1 MPTILGILNSMCF
14 GLLSFCQINWKT
26 MLVSISNCMISSL
39 YYFKMCLV
47 TFVVC
52 FWEWFFPSGLYS
64 HICTKFLR
72 VVLTIWWAIFL
83 LITTKCGATW
93 SKNPWNNSLQYQFVY
108 LLKVSFP
115 SFLGG
120 WVFWNCQRLSIWH
133 VVHPHCKLCNLTF
146 SQDLQ
151 VVDNLQNMPRW
162 KAFPK
167 SKHNNES
174 E

>member
-1 MPTILGILNSMCF
+1 MCLNNKNSDLPTILGILNSMCF
-14 GLLSFCQINWKT
+14 GLLSFCQIDWKT

-39 YYFKMCLV
+39 YYFKMCCMF

-83 LITTKCGATW
+83 LMTTKCGATW

-115 SFLGG
+115 PFLGWMG
-120 WVFWNCQRLSIWH
+120 IL
-133 VVHPHCKLCNLTF
+133 KLPTF
-146 SQDLQ
+146 IHMTCHSSPLQ
-151 VVDNLQNMPRW
+151 TM
-162 KAFPK
+162 
-167 SKHNNES
+167 
-174 E
+174 